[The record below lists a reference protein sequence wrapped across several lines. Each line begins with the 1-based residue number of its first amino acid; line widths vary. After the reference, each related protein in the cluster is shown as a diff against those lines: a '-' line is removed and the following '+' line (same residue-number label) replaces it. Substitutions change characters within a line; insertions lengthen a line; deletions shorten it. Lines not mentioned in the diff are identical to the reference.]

1 MLLELSHVTRRFGGL
16 LAVSDLSMTVT
27 PGTIH
32 GLIGPNGAGKS
43 TVFNLI
49 SGVLPVSGGKILF
62 KGERIS
68 GLRPSEICRRGLAR
82 TFQSTTLFRD
92 FTVLENVLVA
102 AHLRA
107 ADGLAPALF
116 SFPTYRRKEG
126 EILVGARELLASV
139 GLGATTQAGRSME
152 KLPHR
157 DQKALSIAMALATGA
172 ELVLLDEPLAGLTV
186 QEREETLRLLRQ
198 LRDRRL
204 TVLLVEHDMRAV
216 MGLCDVVTVLDHGVR
231 IAEGTPRA
239 IQENPAVIEAY
250 LGSEEGTEERA

>member
-27 PGTIH
+27 QGTIH

-49 SGVLPVSGGKILF
+49 SGVLPVSDGKILF
-62 KGERIS
+62 TGERIS

-82 TFQSTTLFRD
+82 TFQATTLFRD

-116 SFPTYRRKEG
+116 ASRAYRLKEG
-126 EILVGARELLASV
+126 EILAGARELLTSV
-139 GLGATTQAGRSME
+139 GLGGTAQAGRSME

-157 DQKALSIAMALATGA
+157 DQKALSIAMVVGLGLSVAAISITPWRYL
-172 ELVLLDEPLAGLTV
+172 LAGLS
-186 QEREETLRLLRQ
+186 
-198 LRDRRL
+198 
-204 TVLLVEHDMRAV
+204 
-216 MGLCDVVTVLDHGVR
+216 
-231 IAEGTPRA
+231 TPK
-239 IQENPAVIEAY
+239 VY
-250 LGSEEGTEERA
+250 L

>member
-1 MLLELSHVTRRFGGL
+1 M
-16 LAVSDLSMTVT
+16 AVSDLSMEVRQ
-27 PGTIH
+27 GTIH

-43 TVFNLI
+43 TVFNVI
-49 SGVLPVSGGKILF
+49 SGVLPASHGEILF

-82 TFQSTTLFRD
+82 TFQATTLFRD
-92 FTVLENVLVA
+92 FTVLENLLVA

-107 ADGLAPALF
+107 AEGLAPALF
-116 SFPTYRRKEG
+116 ASPTYRQKEG

-139 GLGATTQAGRSME
+139 GLGGTALAGRSME

-157 DQKALSIAMALATGA
+157 DQKALSISMALATGA

-186 QEREETLRLLRQ
+186 QEREDTLRVLRQ
-198 LRDRRL
+198 LRDRKL
-204 TVLLVEHDMRAV
+204 TILLVEHDMRAV
-216 MGLCDVVTVLDHGVR
+216 MGLCDVITVLDHGVR
-231 IAEGTPRA
+231 IAEGMPRQ

-250 LGSEEGTEERA
+250 LGTAGGAEGGAEARA

>member
-1 MLLELSHVTRRFGGL
+1 M
-16 LAVSDLSMTVT
+16 AVSDLSMMVT
-27 PGTIH
+27 PGAIH

-49 SGVLPVSGGKILF
+49 SGVLSLSAGEIFF

-68 GLRPSEICRRGLAR
+68 GLRPSEICRRGVAR
-82 TFQSTTLFRD
+82 TFQATTLFRE
-92 FTVLENVLVA
+92 FTVLQNLLVA

-116 SFPTYRRKEG
+116 ASPAYRRKER
-126 EILVGARELLASV
+126 EALASARENLTSL
-139 GLGATTQAGRSME
+139 GLGGTAQAGRSVE

-172 ELVLLDEPLAGLTV
+172 ELVLLDEPLAGLTA
-186 QEREETLRLLRQ
+186 QEREETLGALRR
-198 LRDRRL
+198 LRDRGL
-204 TVLLVEHDMRAV
+204 TILLVEHDMKAV

-231 IAEGTPRA
+231 IAEGTPRE

-250 LGSEEGTEERA
+250 LGAEDARA

>member
-1 MLLELSHVTRRFGGL
+1 M
-16 LAVSDLSMTVT
+16 AVSDLSMVVT
-27 PGTIH
+27 PGAIH

-49 SGVLPVSGGKILF
+49 SGVLSLSAGEIFF

-68 GLRPSEICRRGLAR
+68 GLRPSEICRRGVAR
-82 TFQSTTLFRD
+82 TFQATTLFRE
-92 FTVLENVLVA
+92 FTVLQNLLVA

-116 SFPTYRRKEG
+116 ASPAYRRKER
-126 EILVGARELLASV
+126 EALASARENLTSL
-139 GLGATTQAGRSME
+139 GLGGTAQAGRSVE

-172 ELVLLDEPLAGLTV
+172 ELVLLDEPLAGLTAR
-186 QEREETLRLLRQ
+186 EREETLGALRR
-198 LRDRRL
+198 LRDRGL
-204 TVLLVEHDMRAV
+204 TILLVEHDMKAV

-231 IAEGTPRA
+231 IAEGTPRE

-250 LGSEEGTEERA
+250 LGAEDARA